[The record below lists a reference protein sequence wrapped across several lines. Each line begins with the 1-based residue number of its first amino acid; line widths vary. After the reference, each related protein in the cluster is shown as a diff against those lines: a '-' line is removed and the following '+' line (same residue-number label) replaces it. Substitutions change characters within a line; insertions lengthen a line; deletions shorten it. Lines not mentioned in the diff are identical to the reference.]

1 MGLRLEIVSEH
12 KEFLGD
18 DHVHTFR
25 EDGGTIGRSLQNDWI
40 LPDADKYISGNHAT
54 IDYKGGAFYL
64 ADISTNGVYINESD
78 EPLGRGHPR
87 RLFDGDRLR
96 MGDFEMVVHLDEG
109 EDLAMPPDPP
119 PSVVPD
125 HIEQL
130 VQEDNLR
137 SSIMLLDEEEITG
150 DDEFQAAL
158 FGSGPRPVSRL
169 VEPQPSEQ
177 ESELDAV
184 RPARREASDSEL
196 LETFLQA
203 VGISRAD
210 IHPAVDPHDVM
221 TNAGEVLREF
231 VRGVSDL
238 LKART
243 RVKSMFRLNQTTVM
257 PRHNNPL
264 KLSTNSTE
272 AVKQLLIG
280 KEGEYLGPQDSVKE
294 ACRDLKFHHDAMMAA
309 MSRSFA
315 DFVDR
320 LEPEELRESFD
331 KTLDRSPMFS
341 KLNQVKYWQL
351 YCDLYPIVT
360 QKGAAS
366 LPQQLAEDF
375 VREYDKE
382 IADYKR
388 VDRGVRDTQVIDR
401 SGDLDSAANDALD
414 DDDDEPSGSY
424 REGSEY

>member
-12 KEFLGD
+12 KEILGD

-64 ADISTNGVYINESD
+64 ADISTNGVYVNDSD
-78 EPLGRGHPR
+78 EPLGRGNPR

-96 MGDFEMVVHLDEG
+96 MGDFEMIAYLDEG
-109 EDLAMPPDPP
+109 EDLAMPPEPP

-130 VQEDNLR
+130 VTEDNIR
-137 SSIMLLDEEEITG
+137 SSIMLLDEEAITG
-150 DDEFQAAL
+150 DEEFQATL
-158 FGSGPRPVSRL
+158 FGSGEHPVDRL
-169 VEPQPSEQ
+169 P
-177 ESELDAV
+177 DRA
-184 RPARREASDSEL
+184 ARREPIEEPQKPAAPRRSADGDL
-196 LETFLQA
+196 LETFLA
-203 VGISRAD
+203 AAGISRAD

-231 VRGVSDL
+231 VRGTSDL
-238 LKART
+238 LKARSN
-243 RVKSMFRLNQTTVM
+243 VKSMFRLNQTTVM

-264 KLSTNSTE
+264 KLSSNSTE
-272 AVKQLLIG
+272 SLKQLLIG

-294 ACRDLKFHHDAMMAA
+294 ACRDLRFHHDAMLAA
-309 MSRSFA
+309 MTRAFGE
-315 DFVDR
+315 FIDR

-331 KTLDRSPMFS
+331 KSLERKRMFS
-341 KLNQVKYWQL
+341 ALNQAKYWQL
-351 YCDLYPIVT
+351 YCDLYPIVV
-360 QKGAAS
+360 QQGAAS

-375 VREYDKE
+375 VREYDRQ
-382 IADYKR
+382 IAEYKR
-388 VDRGVRDTQVIDR
+388 TNRGVRDTQVLDR
-401 SGDLDSAANDALD
+401 SDMAPAANDTLGDGEALD
-414 DDDDEPSGSY
+414 LDLS
-424 REGSEY
+424 EGAER